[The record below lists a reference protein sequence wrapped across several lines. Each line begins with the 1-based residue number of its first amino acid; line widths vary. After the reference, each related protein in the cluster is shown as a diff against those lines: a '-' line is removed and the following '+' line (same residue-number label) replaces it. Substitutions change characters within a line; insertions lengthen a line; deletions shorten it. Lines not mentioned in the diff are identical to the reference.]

1 MLEYYNL
8 NDCFL
13 ILTYCTYLI
22 LSFVPINR
30 NYEYECVIKSLQCL
44 NVVFLF
50 LKVYQLLRLFSNIS
64 FLVQML
70 ISVFGDL
77 LYFIMIFAV
86 IIGGFTVLLEVILQ
100 SKANADEALVSKNT
114 LLKKGFHEE
123 EEAYSSYNG
132 IQTIAFYV
140 LAMRQSIGD

>member
-1 MLEYYNL
+1 
-8 NDCFL
+8 
-13 ILTYCTYLI
+13 
-22 LSFVPINR
+22 
-30 NYEYECVIKSLQCL
+30 
-44 NVVFLF
+44 
-50 LKVYQLLRLFSNIS
+50 
-64 FLVQML
+64 ML